1 MAFIKRYPQA
11 AFWIIAW
18 ATSFF
23 GWYMFSKTGSDL
35 WQFMVYGSAIG
46 GLLVTAI
53 ADGRAGVKTY
63 IGRIVKWRVGIQ
75 WYVVA
80 LLLPLALRLVAFG
93 LNVATGARM
102 EANAAMPAAGDV
114 IFEFLFI
121 LVIVALGEEPGFRGF
136 ALLRLM
142 RGRSALTA
150 SLILGVLHL
159 IWHAPLFVLGRSPWT
174 DVPVILSGPVLITW
188 LFNRTGGSVFLVMV
202 MHAAVNL
209 AWQFFSPLFSGPAL
223 DSQNLWL
230 AVAYVAAA
238 IVLPLLVGKELGRM
252 PEERMGEMPEAQP
265 VQAG

>member
-11 AFWIIAW
+11 VFWAIAW
-18 ATSFF
+18 GTSFF
-23 GWYMFSKTGSDL
+23 GWYMGTKVPSDL
-35 WQFMVYGSAIG
+35 WQFMIFGSALG

-53 ADGRAGVKTY
+53 ADGRPGVRTY
-63 IGRIVKWRVGIQ
+63 LGRIVKWRVGIQ
-75 WYVVA
+75 WYLVA
-80 LLLPLALRLVAFG
+80 LLLPVTLRLAAFG
-93 LNVATGARM
+93 LNLATGARM
-102 EANAAMPAAGDV
+102 EANAAMPEAGDV
-114 IFEFLFI
+114 IFEFLII
-121 LVIVALGEEPGFRGF
+121 LLIIALGEEPGFRGF
-136 ALLRLM
+136 ALPRLM
-142 RGRSALTA
+142 ARRSALTA

-230 AVAYVAAA
+230 AVVYVAAA
-238 IVLPLLVGKELGRM
+238 IVLPLIVGKELGRT
-252 PEERMGEMPEAQP
+252 PEKGMNEMPEATRAP
-265 VQAG
+265 IA